1 MDTKQELM
9 EIALEL
15 FEEKGY
21 DNTTIEDIH
30 TKLGVSKGA
39 FYHYFDSKEDMLEK
53 IAVDF
58 SEGLLT
64 DIREITDNDKISARK
79 KLEKIIVLVLQNKL
93 TRRKRRDQIKIA
105 LQDRKNFKL
114 KENIYFKLKERVL
127 TPLEAVL
134 EQGIEEGEMD
144 IPNTGEMAGLILL
157 NIRGLNY
164 SLRELVLDA
173 DKSGE
178 LWRENVEEQIDEKID
193 FYEEMFTRMLNLQND
208 RVDLEKL
215 KGI

>member
-64 DIREITDNDKISARK
+64 DIREITDNDEISARK